1 MYKPFNF
8 KNLTGEDI
16 HCLEKC
22 LTFQAQIP
30 VSEQMT
36 KLVDGSTDQLVQRL
50 EFEPGTLSIFQGNE
64 CLHR

>member
-22 LTFQAQIP
+22 LTFQARIP
-30 VSEQMT
+30 VSEQ
-36 KLVDGSTDQLVQRL
+36 VGQYFRL
-50 EFEPGTLSIFQGNE
+50 PILSFV
-64 CLHR
+64 HSVY

>member
-1 MYKPFNF
+1 M
-8 KNLTGEDI
+8 NLTSEDN

-50 EFEPGTLSIFQGNE
+50 ELEQPVPKSMGAATRREHTKASFCN
-64 CLHR
+64 